1 VSIEPL
7 CGNKVTLLISRERII
22 ETLFELVRVDS
33 ETGEEGAIAALLKEK
48 FTSLGVIVQEDNAK
62 EETGHGANNLI
73 GTLPGKTDGTAIFF
87 GAHMDT
93 VRPGKNIR
101 PSIRNGYIVSD
112 GRTILGA
119 DDKAGLAALI
129 EAFTVLIDDKLP
141 HSELQVIVTV
151 GEESGLLGAKA
162 LDTKLLRGKYGF
174 EMDSEGPVGDMTIA
188 APYQV
193 RFEVDLFGKSA
204 HAGVAPEKGV
214 SAITMAAKAITRMP
228 LGRIDRE
235 TTANIG
241 RFEGKGATNVIC
253 DHVGI
258 LAEARSLIR
267 SKLDR
272 QVRLMTQAFE
282 QTAAEMGGKAEVK
295 TTFMYPGYRF
305 EPDAP
310 IVRLAKAA
318 VQSVGRHPRLLSS
331 GGGSDANVI
340 NGKGLPVINMGVGYE
355 QIHTIE
361 ERLPVSELVKTSELI
376 LALIQQAAH
385 C

>member
-1 VSIEPL
+1 M
-7 CGNKVTLLISRERII
+7 TLLISRERII

-33 ETGEEGAIAALLKEK
+33 ETGEEGAIAGLLKEK
-48 FTSLGVIVQEDNAK
+48 FKKLGFTVLEDNAK
-62 EETGHGANNLI
+62 EKTGHGANNLI
-73 GTLPGKTDGTAIFF
+73 CTLPGNTDGTAIFF
-87 GAHMDT
+87 GTHMDT
-93 VRPGKNIR
+93 VRPGKNIS

-112 GRTILGA
+112 GKTILGA

-129 EAFTVLIDDKLP
+129 ESFSVLKEENKP
-141 HSELQVIVTV
+141 HGDLQIVVTV
-151 GEESGLLGAKA
+151 GEESGLLGAKV
-162 LDTKLLRGKYGF
+162 LNPELLGGKYGF
-174 EMDSEGPVGDMTIA
+174 EMDSEGPVGDITIA

-193 RFEVDLFGKSA
+193 RFEVDLFGKTA
-204 HAGVAPEKGV
+204 HAGVAPEKGI

-253 DHVGI
+253 DHVCI

-267 SKLDR
+267 TKLDK

-282 QTAAEMGGKAEVK
+282 QTASEMGGKAEVK

-305 EPDAP
+305 EPDEP

-318 VQSVGRHPRLLSS
+318 VQSVGRQPQLLSS

-340 NGKGLPVINMGVGYE
+340 NGKGIPVINMGIGYE
-355 QIHTIE
+355 QIHTTK
-361 ERLPVSELVKTSELI
+361 ERLPVSELIKTSELI
-376 LALIQQAAH
+376 MALIQQAVH
-385 C
+385 